1 MKKEVLLSAHTFSSN
16 NKPMLEKDTVC
27 GCFYCLKIFNPREIS
42 EWISNSRGTAICPYC
57 GIDSVIG
64 ESSNYP
70 ITTEFLQAMKTY
82 WF

>member
-1 MKKEVLLSAHTFSSN
+1 MKNDVIAAHAFCSN
-16 NKPMLEKDTVC
+16 NKPMLEKDTKC
-27 GCFYCLKIFNPREIS
+27 GCFYCLEIFNPAEIS
-42 EWISNSRGTAICPYC
+42 EWIIDSKGTAVCPYC

-70 ITTEFLQAMKTY
+70 ITQEFLQAMKEY